1 MRVDT
6 PRRVLLI
13 EDHRDIAELVYEHLE
28 HQGYAVDYAADGVT
42 GLRLATSEDFDVI
55 ILDLMLPGL
64 DGLELC
70 RRLRQ
75 QAKRDTP
82 IVMATARDTL
92 EDKIAGLDAGADDYV
107 VKPFELAELEARL
120 RAVVRRYRGEVRP
133 ETLQIADLTLDT
145 GSWQVRRGDKT
156 LTVPPI
162 SLKILTALMR
172 ASPRVVTRRQ
182 LEQEVWGDIVPD
194 SDALRSH
201 VYNLRKVVDRP
212 FGTPLIHTIQNIGY
226 RAGADD
232 ST

>member
-1 MRVDT
+1 M
-6 PRRVLLI
+6 LLV
-13 EDHRDIAELVYEHLE
+13 EDHRDIAEMVYEHLE
-28 HQGYAVDYAADGVT
+28 QQGYAVDYAADGIT
-42 GLRLATSEDFDVI
+42 GLRLASSEDFDGIV
-55 ILDLMLPGL
+55 LDLMLPGM

-75 QAKRDTP
+75 EARRDTP
-82 IVMATARDTL
+82 VVMATARDTL

-107 VKPFELAELEARL
+107 VKPFELRELEARL

-133 ETLQIADLTLDT
+133 EVLQVGDLSLDT
-145 GSWQVRRGDKT
+145 GSWQVRRAGRS

-162 SLKILTALMR
+162 SLKILTVLLR

-194 SDALRSH
+194 SDALRSD

-212 FGTPLIHTIQNIGY
+212 FPRPLIHTSQNIGY
-226 RAGADD
+226 RAADD
-232 ST
+232 T

>member
-1 MRVDT
+1 MGIDT

-13 EDHRDIAELVYEHLE
+13 EDHRDIAELVFEHLE
-28 HQGYAVDYAADGVT
+28 QQGYAVDYAADGVT
-42 GLRLATSEDFDVI
+42 GLRLAVSEDFDVI
-55 ILDLMLPGL
+55 ILDLMLPGM

-75 QAKRDTP
+75 EAKRDTP

-120 RAVVRRYRGEVRP
+120 RAVVRRYRGEVSP

-145 GSWQVRRGDKT
+145 GSWQVRRGGRA

-162 SLKILTALMR
+162 SLKILTVLMR
-172 ASPRVVTRRQ
+172 ANPRVVTRRQ

-212 FGTPLIHTIQNIGY
+212 FATPIIHTIQNIGY

-232 ST
+232 SS